1 MSVRHACPIHAKEVH
16 LPLTLSPFLVLVPL
30 ALSRHQRR
38 VVTFFLPTSG
48 VLLPPRHLAQPS
60 LFPFHPSIPGL
71 SPSRLHAIPNLN
83 PIFHITS
90 RKSYSAAGQEAARRT
105 KVPARRERRNIFIF
119 SLPLSCLCCVLRI
132 LLPLHPDAAQSK
144 TISEHIAQVRLRSLS
159 RFQLPFLSPDFARFS
174 SFSFSFSC
182 RARPPLCRPAYS
194 TLVEDVITRVPLPLL
209 FPYFPSLSCF
219 AVLAA
224 LLLVFH
230 RARSSSEQEASEE
243 AR

>member
-1 MSVRHACPIHAKEVH
+1 MSDSRQGGPSPHPFTLPRSCPPRPLAAPAARGDFLPSDFWGAPSAPASCATLAVSLPPFDPWA
-16 LPLTLSPFLVLVPL
+16 LPLASTRHPKLESNFPHHIPQKLLRGE
-30 ALSRHQRR
+30 AGSSATHEGSR
-38 VVTFFLPTSG
+38 T
-48 VLLPPRHLAQPS
+48 
-60 LFPFHPSIPGL
+60 
-71 SPSRLHAIPNLN
+71 
-83 PIFHITS
+83 
-90 RKSYSAAGQEAARRT
+90 
-105 KVPARRERRNIFIF
+105 RERRNIFIF

-174 SFSFSFSC
+174 SFSFSC

-194 TLVEDVITRVPLPLL
+194 TLVEDVITRVPLL

-224 LLLVFH
+224 LLFVFH